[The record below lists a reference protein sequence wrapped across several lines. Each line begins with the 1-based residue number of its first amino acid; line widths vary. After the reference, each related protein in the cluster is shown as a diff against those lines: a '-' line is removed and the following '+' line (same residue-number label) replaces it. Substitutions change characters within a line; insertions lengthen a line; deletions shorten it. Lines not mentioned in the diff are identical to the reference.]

1 MEHEIDD
8 SIDTRKADNRIIT
21 TEKDIDKFDDQIEVE
36 KNRIQEL
43 SEMQETVDEIVDN
56 INKCIE
62 LLSKSMKGPTTENLF
77 SDMYNS
83 NKSFQTSVSTNIEN
97 NQIEIRKK
105 LNELYKEKENIF
117 EDNKEKSRAEVFK
130 NNN

>member
-43 SEMQETVDEIVDN
+43 SEM
-56 INKCIE
+56 
-62 LLSKSMKGPTTENLF
+62 
-77 SDMYNS
+77 
-83 NKSFQTSVSTNIEN
+83 
-97 NQIEIRKK
+97 
-105 LNELYKEKENIF
+105 
-117 EDNKEKSRAEVFK
+117 
-130 NNN
+130 